1 MNKSDLIDRMATA
14 AGITK
19 TQADTAVDA
28 IIHAITGAL
37 KKGGHVTLVGF
48 GSFTTAQRAAR
59 TGRNPKTG
67 KTIAIPAR
75 RVAKFTPGLE
85 LKQAVNKK

>member
-1 MNKSDLIDRMATA
+1 MNKADMIDKMAAA

-19 TQADTAVDA
+19 TQAAAAVEA
-28 IIHAITGAL
+28 MVSGISSAL
-37 KKGGHVTLVGF
+37 KKGNRVTVVGF

-67 KTIAIPAR
+67 KPIQIPAR

>member
-1 MNKSDLIDRMATA
+1 MNKTDMIDRMASA

-19 TQADTAVDA
+19 TQAAAAVEAVIGGMTA
-28 IIHAITGAL
+28 AL
-37 KKGGHVTLVGF
+37 RKGGRVTLVGF
-48 GSFTTAQRAAR
+48 GSFSTVQRAAR

-67 KTIAIPAR
+67 KPIQIPAR

>member
-1 MNKSDLIDRMATA
+1 MNKGDLIERMAAA
-14 AGITK
+14 AGIPK
-19 TQADTAVDA
+19 TQAGTAVEA
-28 IIHAITGAL
+28 MVSAITGAL

-48 GSFTTAQRAAR
+48 GSFTTAHRAAR

-67 KTIAIPAR
+67 KAIAIPAR

>member
-1 MNKSDLIDRMATA
+1 MNKTDMIDRMAAA

-19 TQADTAVDA
+19 TQAAAAVQAVIGGMTA
-28 IIHAITGAL
+28 AL

-48 GSFTTAQRAAR
+48 GSFRTVQRAAR

-67 KTIAIPAR
+67 KPIQIPAR

>member
-1 MNKSDLIDRMATA
+1 MNKSDMIDRMATA

-19 TQADTAVDA
+19 TQAGTAVDA
-28 IIHAITGAL
+28 MVSAITGAL
-37 KKGGHVTLVGF
+37 REGGHVTLVGF

-59 TGRNPKTG
+59 TGRNPNTG
-67 KTIAIPAR
+67 KAIAIPAR